1 MKEYDVDN
9 DDQITHAEFLDGL
22 RKWCKDLNLHRQPS
36 IGHSVAEV
44 TCLTN
49 FQIPSL
55 IYMTWQMLG
64 VDLSYQSY
72 FQIFKLYEVL
82 LNQKQESA
90 SRDEF

>member
-1 MKEYDVDN
+1 MLQVTFVEGKENDVTQMVDQIMKEYDVDN

-55 IYMTWQMLG
+55 IYMT
-64 VDLSYQSY
+64 
-72 FQIFKLYEVL
+72 
-82 LNQKQESA
+82 
-90 SRDEF
+90 